1 MAFSSSSQT
10 TWPKWIQFKSDT
22 VAGFTRPQ
30 TEKIAEKLI
39 IKDHLVIQNYE
50 LSTQVEKLAEKVEA
64 LEQVVDQKN
73 TQIAQLEADVR
84 NTTGQMEQYKALHTE
99 KKQEADKWYSKYEKM
114 KGRRNTWRGIALTE
128 AVILV
133 VATVTG
139 LR

>member
-10 TWPKWIQFKSDT
+10 DWPKWIQFKNDT

-30 TEKIAEKLI
+30 TEKIGEKLV
-39 IKDHLVIQNYE
+39 IKDHLIVQNYE
-50 LSTQVEKLAEKVEA
+50 LSKQVEKLTEKVEA
-64 LEQVVDQKN
+64 LQGAVDQKN